1 MDPELVRYFDERFG
15 RIDQRFDRV
24 EQRLDSHDQRFDRI
38 ERRLD
43 GHDRHFEAIARRF
56 EAMEQRFESID
67 QHFEVI
73 DQRFE
78 PIDRRFES
86 IDRQFAQVN
95 QRIDD
100 RFAEVKR
107 HTGVLVEDLRK
118 EVHLV
123 AEGLM
128 THIEV
133 RHGED
138 RNYFDRKFGDL
149 STLVHSSYDHLQQ
162 RVEHLERNQN

>member
-1 MDPELVRYFDERFG
+1 MDQELVQYLDERFN
-15 RIDQRFDRV
+15 RVDQRFDRI

-43 GHDRHFEAIARRF
+43 GHD
-56 EAMEQRFESID
+56 QRFES
-67 QHFEVI
+67 F
-73 DQRFE
+73 
-78 PIDRRFES
+78 DRRFES
-86 IDRQFAQVN
+86 IDRQFVQVN

-100 RFAEVKR
+100 RFEEVKR

-123 AEGLM
+123 AEGLL

-138 RNYFDRKFGDL
+138 REYFDRKFGDM
-149 STLVHSSYDHLQQ
+149 SALVHSSYDHLQQ
-162 RVEHLERNQN
+162 QQDQTRQRVENLERKSQN

>member
-1 MDPELVRYFDERFG
+1 MDQELVQYLDERFG
-15 RIDQRFDRV
+15 RI
-24 EQRLDSHDQRFDRI
+24 EQ
-38 ERRLD
+38 RLD
-43 GHDRHFEAIARRF
+43 GHDR
-56 EAMEQRFESID
+56 RFESID
-67 QHFEVI
+67 Q
-73 DQRFE
+73 
-78 PIDRRFES
+78 RFES
-86 IDRQFAQVN
+86 IDRQFVQVN

-123 AEGLM
+123 AEGLL

-138 RNYFDRKFGDL
+138 REYFDRKFGDMSAL
-149 STLVHSSYDHLQQ
+149 IHSSYDHLQQ
-162 RVEHLERNQN
+162 QQDQLRQSQDQIHQRVENLERNQN